1 MRLGQTALEVDEDK
15 EDIIMVKETGKL
27 IIKDL
32 EEKET
37 VGKKRVKRGEDKK
50 EGEEQDEASSEEE

>member
-50 EGEEQDEASSEEE
+50 EGEEKDE